1 MPRVD
6 FGPVRAVAVAMA
18 AALSLP
24 AQAQPVADGAVG
36 ASLRFVWGAPS
47 PQVGFAAWVNPSMD
61 PDARAHAVHIPL
73 MALPDAREKEGYS
86 AWLYA
91 GVAIAGAALAMALKG
106 ESDDSSQAGEFARDE
121 ILRQH
126 PPCQPIPRVCL
137 P

>member
-1 MPRVD
+1 
-6 FGPVRAVAVAMA
+6 
-18 AALSLP
+18 
-24 AQAQPVADGAVG
+24 VG
-36 ASLRFVWGAPS
+36 ASLQFVWGAPR

-61 PDARAHAVHIPL
+61 PDARVHAVHIPL
-73 MALPDAREKEGYS
+73 TAFPDVREKEGYS
-86 AWLYA
+86 AWVYA